1 MTITYVSADRCTLVR
16 EYKDDLGRVLRMEVA
31 TRPDTE
37 AVWGPPTTVEAER

>member
-16 EYKDDLGRVLRMEVA
+16 EHRDDTGHVLRREVA
-31 TRPDTE
+31 TRPDTD